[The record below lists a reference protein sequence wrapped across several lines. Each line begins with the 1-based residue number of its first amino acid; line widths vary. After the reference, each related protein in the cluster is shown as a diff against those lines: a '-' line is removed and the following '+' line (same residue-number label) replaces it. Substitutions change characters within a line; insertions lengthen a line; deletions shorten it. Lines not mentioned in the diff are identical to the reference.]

1 MSEEIEIKK
10 RVERELRTEIDVFQA
25 AKFSTGIFTSAHVAS
40 GLSLVSVVSPTN
52 IRPLNLELFN
62 QDAGWIEVE
71 FRDGGLDG
79 GRVLGPYV
87 LNARSERRLSYDELI
102 GRYFTSGI
110 HMTFISGYTAT
121 PLSSGIKVNVS
132 HVKEVTEPIT

>member
-25 AKFSTGIFTSAHVAS
+25 AKFSTGIFTNAHIAS

-52 IRPLNLELFN
+52 IRPVNLELFN

-79 GRVLGPYV
+79 ERVLGPYV

-110 HMTFISGYTAT
+110 HMTFIAGYTAT
-121 PLSSGIKVNVS
+121 PLPNGIKVNVS
-132 HVKEVTEPIT
+132 YVKEVTEPIT

>member
-1 MSEEIEIKK
+1 MTQEIELKQK
-10 RVERELRTEIDVFQA
+10 SERSLVTPIDIFQA
-25 AKFSTGIFTSAHVAS
+25 AKFSTGIFTSGHVAS

-71 FRDGGLDG
+71 FRNGGLDG

-87 LNARSERRLSYDELI
+87 LNARSERRLSYDEVV

-110 HMTFISGYTAT
+110 HMTFLSGYTAT
-121 PLSSGIKVNVS
+121 PLSAGIKVNIS
-132 HVKEVTEPIT
+132 YIKEVTEPLT